1 MRRVNAIVLLFL
13 YLSVNIDLLEVMR
26 VPFLFRHY
34 NEHRQGTPEVDFAAF
49 IVLHYF
55 SDDSGD
61 ADAERHRQLPFKET
75 HDMMSLS
82 VAIPAEN
89 IYTLPDLHLYAIVKN
104 ILYKSPLN
112 CTFAQF
118 SIWQPPKA

>member
-26 VPFLFRHY
+26 VPFLFEHY
-34 NEHRQGTPEVDFAAF
+34 NEHRQRNPEVDFVTF

-55 SDDSGD
+55 NDDSGD

-82 VAIPAEN
+82 VVVPAES
-89 IYTLPDLHLYAIVKN
+89 IYTLPGLHLYAKVKH

-112 CTFAQF
+112 CTCAQF
-118 SIWQPPKA
+118 NIWQPPKA